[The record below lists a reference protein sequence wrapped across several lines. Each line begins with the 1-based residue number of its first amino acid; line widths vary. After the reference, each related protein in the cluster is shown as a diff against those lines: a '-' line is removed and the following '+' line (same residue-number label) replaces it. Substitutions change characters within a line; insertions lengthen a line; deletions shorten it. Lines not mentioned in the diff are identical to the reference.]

1 MKRILLVLGLLVAAV
16 ACTAAGATN
25 NDPGDCVPTADHFQR
40 YSWTGGPIPDDPA
53 PAFPDANWQPNVEG
67 DPHGIGHA
75 GAYFVSHG
83 ASGGGD
89 WFYLELIEG
98 TDCPTPT
105 TAPPTTVATTAPP
118 TTQTPPTSSIPDDP
132 PDEPTGS
139 LDVDKTVHGDP
150 DCEADEPC
158 FVVVID
164 CEDQVTRQQ
173 VYDRTGHLIDGPS
186 TFHDI
191 PSDDVCVVVETV
203 TGGAD
208 SVTYDPP
215 NASTTGVVITPE
227 DPDSDVDQ
235 RVHVV
240 VTNWFDPECEYDC
253 EPPTTVPTTTI
264 PPPTTEPTTTTSTTV
279 PPPVCTVPTD
289 CVPPPCFDPMCP
301 PPTTDTVPPPP
312 PRTVPP
318 CGDDPGQPGCAEL
331 ARTGNDS
338 DGKVHVGLILIAAGS
353 ALWLGTRRKRAA

>member
-1 MKRILLVLGLLVAAV
+1 MLRRLILAGVML
-16 ACTAAGATN
+16 ACMVTVTAGFTGGGA
-25 NDPGDCVPTADHFQR
+25 DECVPIADHFQR

-89 WFYLELIEG
+89 WFYLELVEG
-98 TDCPTPT
+98 VDCPTPT
-105 TAPPTTVATTAPP
+105 TVPPTTVPP

-158 FVVVID
+158 FIIIID

-191 PSDDVCVVVETV
+191 PSDDVCIVVETE

-208 SVTYDPP
+208 SVTYDPA

-235 RVHVV
+235 RVHVM
-240 VTNWFDPECEYDC
+240 VTNWFDPGCEVDC
-253 EPPTTVPTTTI
+253 EPPPTTI
-264 PPPTTEPTTTTSTTV
+264 PPPTTEPPPTTV

-301 PPTTDTVPPPP
+301 PPTTDTIPPPP
-312 PRTVPP
+312 PTDPP
-318 CGDDPGQPGCAEL
+318 VTTPTCEDDGGQPGCREL
-331 ARTGNDS
+331 ARTGS
-338 DGKVHVGLILIAAGS
+338 DLKGRAGAGTLMAAAGA
-353 ALWLGTRRKRAA
+353 ALVAVSRRKRAA